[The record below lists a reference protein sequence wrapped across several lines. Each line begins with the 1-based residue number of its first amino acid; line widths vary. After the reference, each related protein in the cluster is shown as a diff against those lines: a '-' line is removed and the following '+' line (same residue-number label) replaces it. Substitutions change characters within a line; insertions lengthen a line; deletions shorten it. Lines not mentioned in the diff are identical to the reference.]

1 MYILAP
7 LCVNLGPLEQGRLK
21 WLMKFCATG
30 GSWVVPT
37 NCNRC
42 ATSHVL
48 DHPAKCLVAWETEAP
63 QALCSNGEDRYR
75 EQEKKNGEGDL

>member
-1 MYILAP
+1 M
-7 LCVNLGPLEQGRLK
+7 
-21 WLMKFCATG
+21 
-30 GSWVVPT
+30 VPT

-75 EQEKKNGEGDL
+75 EEEKKNGEGNL